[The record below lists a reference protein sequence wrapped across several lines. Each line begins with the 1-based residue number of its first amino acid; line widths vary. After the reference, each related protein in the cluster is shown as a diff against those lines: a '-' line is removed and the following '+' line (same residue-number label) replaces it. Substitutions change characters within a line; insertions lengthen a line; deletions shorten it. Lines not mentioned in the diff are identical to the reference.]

1 MNKRPYLHKRS
12 LLVDRNVQI
21 PILVYSIAV
30 STLGVTL
37 AAAFS
42 VYGAHLINF
51 KASFTLSLVFITGC
65 AFFCY
70 SIMLIAG
77 LYLTNKIAGPIHRM
91 HMHMKELCEGKDPGP
106 LTTRD
111 DDFINKELISQY
123 NKLVQKLKK

>member
-12 LLVDRNVQI
+12 LLVDRNIQI
-21 PILVYSIAV
+21 PILVYSVAV

-37 AAAFS
+37 AAAFA

-51 KASFTLSLVFITGC
+51 RVDFTSSLIFVVGC

-70 SIMLIAG
+70 SIMMIAG
-77 LYLTNKIAGPIHRM
+77 LYLTNKIAGPIYRM
-91 HMHMKELCEGKDPGP
+91 HMHMKEVCEGKSPEP

-111 DDFINKELISQY
+111 DDFVNKDLIKQY
-123 NKLVQKLKK
+123 NQLLEKLKN